1 MKYGRY
7 ALLYLTVISASFSQS
22 KAYGQNLNVI
32 TSNGNFTYALTDLQ
46 SIVFKNGI
54 FIVKDVY
61 CGDNYYSDFF
71 TNQMN
76 FGASEAGLTE
86 NQKTADLWSVSPNPT
101 TDNLRITATQNLN
114 ATGTVISITGEV
126 VQHFEL
132 NGTELILNVSDLKSG
147 IYFVQLGTQTIKFI
161 KE

>member
-32 TSNGNFTYALTDLQ
+32 TMNGNFTYELTDLQ

-71 TNQMN
+71 TNQLN

-86 NQKTADLWSVSPNPT
+86 NQKSADLWSVSPNPT
-101 TDNLRITATQNLN
+101 TDNLHLTATQNVN
-114 ATGTVISITGEV
+114 ASGAVVSITGEV
-126 VQHFEL
+126 VRIIEFS
-132 NGTELILNVSDLKSG
+132 GTELTLDVSKLRSG